1 MIKKI
6 INIIYISIDEINEFL
21 DDDSKIKKK
30 ENTILFDSDNGLDS
44 LSFFNLVL
52 AIEKKIFEDFNVKII
67 LTDIDDLDHNN
78 NPFKTVLSTAQYI
91 ENKIK

>member
-6 INIIYISIDEINEFL
+6 ISIIYESIDEINEFL
-21 DDDSKIKKK
+21 DDNSKIKKN

-52 AIEKKIFEDFNVKII
+52 AIEKKISEDFRVRVI
-67 LTDIDDLDHNN
+67 LTDIDDLDDDN
-78 NPFKTVLSTAQYI
+78 NPFKTVRSTAKYI

>member
-21 DDDSKIKKK
+21 DDNSKIAKN

-52 AIEKKIFEDFNVKII
+52 AIEKKISEDYSVKII
-67 LTDIDDLDHNN
+67 LTDIDDLDNDN
-78 NPFKTVLSTAQYI
+78 NPFKTVRSTAQYI
-91 ENKIK
+91 VNKIK

>member
-6 INIIYISIDEINEFL
+6 ISIIYESIDEINEFL
-21 DDDSKIKKK
+21 DDNSKIKKN

-52 AIEKKIFEDFNVKII
+52 AIEKKISEDYSVKII
-67 LTDIDDLDHNN
+67 LTDIDDLDNDN
-78 NPFKTVLSTAQYI
+78 NPFKTVRSTAQYI
-91 ENKIK
+91 VNKIK

>member
-21 DDDSKIKKK
+21 DDNSKIKKK

-44 LSFFNLVL
+44 LSFFNLIL
-52 AIEKKIFEDFNVKII
+52 AIEKKIFEDFKKKII
-67 LTDIDDLDHNN
+67 LTDIDDLDDDN
-78 NPFKTVLSTAQYI
+78 NPFKTVRSTAEYI
-91 ENKIK
+91 VNKLK